1 MPLPDPKDG
10 LIKTLPEVVYK
21 VMIRVIAPLEKE
33 DKVDHVI
40 RQSLGARKVSKPY
53 LNPNQTLNKPKLN
66 PTRTLIR
73 ESLGARKV
81 SHWV

>member
-33 DKVDHVI
+33 AKID
-40 RQSLGARKVSKPY
+40 LA
-53 LNPNQTLNKPKLN
+53 
-66 PTRTLIR
+66 IR

-81 SHWV
+81 SDPNQTQTKPQLNPS